1 MKLVIY
7 ISVAFVLLGVLF
19 VSDNSITG
27 RIVDDT
33 MAYSLHSHA
42 MDFFGTSEIVF
53 PPSVCSQTLS
63 DLYDDVAR
71 SSLDVS
77 TGFITTGSERLSTLS
92 FVIDRTEKYGTA
104 DFVKSPT
111 FIYRHVDSLITINT
125 EAVVRVP
132 KETRT
137 TYVVMDL
144 YGSSSQ
150 TSRGSLFLVQ
160 GGRFSTPSVD
170 CFFVYVNGRT
180 VCDCD
185 VHSIQ
190 GIAIGGVTSAPF
202 VEDNYVALLDKYTS
216 FVNESYEPIIGSQ
229 KRDFV
234 IE

>member
-1 MKLVIY
+1 MRVQVLVA
-7 ISVAFVLLGVLF
+7 VAALFALGLF
-19 VSDNSITG
+19 AFGDGITG
-27 RIVDDT
+27 LAVDDT

-42 MDFFGTSEIVF
+42 MDFFRTSEMIF
-53 PPSVCSQTLS
+53 PPSVCSQSLA

-71 SSLDVS
+71 APLDVS
-77 TGFITTGSERLSTLS
+77 TGFRTTGDERLSTLS

-111 FIYRHVDSLITINT
+111 FLYPHVDSLISINT

-144 YGSSSQ
+144 YGSP
-150 TSRGSLFLVQ
+150 TRTPGGSFFLVQ

-170 CFFVYVNGRT
+170 CFFVNVGGRT

-190 GIAIGGVTSAPF
+190 GIAIGGVTSPPF
-202 VEDNYVALLDKYTS
+202 VEENYLTLLDKYKS
-216 FVNESYEPIIGSQ
+216 YVNDSYMPFLGQ
-229 KRDFV
+229 KKDFV

>member
-1 MKLVIY
+1 MRLQILVA
-7 ISVAFVLLGVLF
+7 VAALLACGF
-19 VSDNSITG
+19 FIFNSGITG
-27 RIVDDT
+27 LAVGETR
-33 MAYSLHSHA
+33 AYSLHSYA

-53 PPSVCSQTLS
+53 PPSVCSQNLN
-63 DLYDDVAR
+63 DLYSSVAR
-71 SSLDVS
+71 VPLDVS
-77 TGFITTGSERLSTLS
+77 TGFKTSGVERLSTLS

-111 FIYRHVDSLITINT
+111 FIYPYVDSLISINT

-144 YGSSSQ
+144 YGASSP
-150 TSRGSLFLVQ
+150 TPRGSLFLVH
-160 GGRFSTPSVD
+160 GGRFSTPTID

-190 GIAIGGVTSAPF
+190 GIAIGGVTSPPF
-202 VEDNYVALLDKYTS
+202 VEENYATLLNKYAS
-216 FVNESYEPIIGSQ
+216 YVNESYEPIIGRG
-229 KRDFV
+229 KDFS